1 MYYVGEWPREI
12 IICLLNVLKGKFG
25 DTDELMF
32 QDVLKTLELIFKF
45 WALKK
50 AIRPKSRK

>member
-1 MYYVGEWPREI
+1 
-12 IICLLNVLKGKFG
+12 
-25 DTDELMF
+25 MF

-50 AIRPKSRK
+50 AIRPKSRKWCLK